1 MQLEYGIRQLESSA
15 GHHNVV
21 TRFRDS
27 GVRPD
32 FFFFFNLLCLSSFM
46 LK

>member
-32 FFFFFNLLCLSSFM
+32 FFFFLIFYVLVPSC
-46 LK
+46 